1 SDHRNSILDVPVG
14 ILFEDTDLQP
24 PFSPQL
30 LAFEFLDCE
39 PHGESAETAVSLFS
53 QRCGSTTEFQMPPF
67 SYPGSP
73 SFVPTEM
80 QLCAVR
86 LMVVAYVFTSTRN
99 GGSIELYGAISEL
112 QNAHPNGLFII
123 AGDFNH
129 VNLKTVLPKFHHYV
143 DSATRGA
150 NTLGLV
156 YTNIPGGYRA
166 EPHPHLGYS
175 DHISL
180 MQISAYRPLVR
191 RSKRVLKQVKTWPA
205 GAISALQD
213 CFECT
218 DWNMLRE
225 AATNNDSINL
235 EEYKT
240 SVTSYIGK
248 CIDDMTV
255 SKTITTRTN
264 QKPWMT
270 AKVRTLLKSSDF
282 TFRAGDKT
290 ALKTARAKLSRAI
303 KEAKCAH
310 AQRIHSHFQD
320 NRDSRPMWQSIQMIT
335 NYKTT
340 SPACDNDSSLPDMLN
355 DFYARFEAQ
364 NNVTARKTI
373 PALNYQ
379 VLCLSMADVKRT
391 LYRVNPRK
399 AGGPDNITARV
410 LRECASSLSIAV
422 VTTCLKTMTSSS
434 SPMTQP

>member
-1 SDHRNSILDVPVG
+1 
-14 ILFEDTDLQP
+14 
-24 PFSPQL
+24 
-30 LAFEFLDCE
+30 
-39 PHGESAETAVSLFS
+39 
-53 QRCGSTTEFQMPPF
+53 
-67 SYPGSP
+67 
-73 SFVPTEM
+73 
-80 QLCAVR
+80 
-86 LMVVAYVFTSTRN
+86 
-99 GGSIELYGAISEL
+99 
-112 QNAHPNGLFII
+112 
-123 AGDFNH
+123 
-129 VNLKTVLPKFHHYV
+129 
-143 DSATRGA
+143 
-150 NTLGLV
+150 
-156 YTNIPGGYRA
+156 
-166 EPHPHLGYS
+166 
-175 DHISL
+175 

-290 ALKTARAKLSRAI
+290 ALKTARANLSRAI

-434 SPMTQP
+434 SPMTQPWWVSSARTTSQHTERRCSG